1 MYVFRSSLVERG
13 GSVGTGGRRAM
24 CLQVLGE
31 KKYFICA
38 FKERGG
44 SVGNGGRRAMNIC
57 AYLEKKKRKE
67 KKRISRILFS
77 RRLYFTL

>member
-1 MYVFRSSLVERG
+1 MLSEVPSRERG
-13 GSVGTGGRRAM
+13 GSVGNGGRRAM